1 MDDLV
6 LQTLTEFG
14 AAGLIG
20 IMWLCERGR
29 AARRDRQ
36 LDEAH
41 RRLMSQRRD
50 LKLWMAIVAKNTR
63 ALGGLELAHRDLL
76 RMLRRWRH
84 RASSTDDGT

>member
-1 MDDLV
+1 M

-20 IMWLCERGR
+20 LMWLCERGR

-41 RRLMSQRRD
+41 QRLLSQRRD
-50 LKLWMAIVAKNTR
+50 LKLWMAIVAQNTR
-63 ALGGLELAHRDLL
+63 AIGGLEQAHRDLL
-76 RMLRRWRH
+76 RVLRRWRPGSPS
-84 RASSTDDGT
+84 RDRD